1 VPAVLEVVYL
11 FILSLFVAAG
21 NREAFL
27 GDESTENDIYELN
40 ERIKVLQNELADLA
54 ALFGVKLPSAIVALA
69 LVPGVLLILCYFAL
83 SALVFPKSLYLA
95 FTAVCFFLNAR
106 GEARTVDRV
115 IKIASGRMKE
125 WTEKKTV
132 VMSRL
137 ESGAGFVHA
146 LATAALCLQKL
157 VHS

>member
-1 VPAVLEVVYL
+1 MFEVVNL

-21 NREAFL
+21 NKVCL
-27 GDESTENDIYELN
+27 DDESAKVDVDELN
-40 ERIKVLQNELADLA
+40 ERIKVIQEGIADLTT
-54 ALFGVKLPSAIVALA
+54 LFGVKLPSALVAFA
-69 LVPGVLLILCYFAL
+69 LLPGVLLILCYFAL
-83 SALVFPKSLYLA
+83 SALVFPRPLYLA

-115 IKIASGRMKE
+115 IKVASGRIKE
-125 WTEKKTV
+125 WNEEKTV

-146 LATAALCLQKL
+146 LATAALCLQKMVVL
-157 VHS
+157 R